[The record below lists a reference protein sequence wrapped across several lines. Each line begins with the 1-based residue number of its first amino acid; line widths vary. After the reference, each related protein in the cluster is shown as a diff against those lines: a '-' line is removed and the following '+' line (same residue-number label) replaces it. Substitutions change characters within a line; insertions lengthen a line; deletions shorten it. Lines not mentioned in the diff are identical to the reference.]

1 MFNRITRS
9 LKKYR
14 IESNFSKITL
24 NPKLKTGV
32 IQSYLK
38 TVLLLGILSGIV
50 LLAGYFIGGQNGILI
65 ALAISLMVNFGTYW
79 YSDKLILRMYN
90 AQLASKKEY
99 TGLHNIVEEVS
110 LSAKIPKP
118 TIYIVPSEQP
128 NAFAVGR
135 SPSHSAIACTTG
147 ILKILNKDELKGVIA
162 HELSHIKNRDT
173 LIATIA
179 ASIATVISYLS
190 VFARYFAFFGSRDND
205 GAKAGEIIA
214 LAILTPILA
223 VIIQLAISRSRE
235 YYADF
240 TSAKITRKPQ
250 YLANALAKLHK
261 SAEISPLGMGAKAT
275 ASLFIV
281 NPFSGQSL
289 AGIFSTHPSTSSRIE
304 KLLAMKF

>member
-1 MFNRITRS
+1 MFNRI
-9 LKKYR
+9 
-14 IESNFSKITL
+14 
-24 NPKLKTGV
+24 
-32 IQSYLK
+32 K

-50 LLAGYFIGGQNGILI
+50 LAAGYFIGGQNGVLI

-79 YSDKLILRMYN
+79 YSDKLVLRMYD
-90 AQLASKKEY
+90 AKLASKKDY

-110 LSAKIPKP
+110 LSTGIPKP

-128 NAFAVGR
+128 NAFATGR
-135 SPSHSAIACTTG
+135 NPSHSAIACTTG
-147 ILKILNKDELKGVIA
+147 ILELLNKDELRGVIA

-179 ASIATVISYLS
+179 VSIATIISYLS
-190 VFARYFAFFGSRDND
+190 VFARYFAMFGTRDNE

-223 VIIQLAISRSRE
+223 VIIQLAISRTRE
-235 YYADF
+235 YYADM

-261 SAEISPLGMGAKAT
+261 EAERTPLGMGAKAA

-281 NPFSGQSL
+281 NPFAGESL
-289 AGIFSTHPSTSSRIE
+289 IGIFSTHPPTSERIRR
-304 KLLAMKF
+304 LLAINF

>member
-1 MFNRITRS
+1 MFNRI
-9 LKKYR
+9 
-14 IESNFSKITL
+14 
-24 NPKLKTGV
+24 
-32 IQSYLK
+32 K

-50 LLAGYFIGGQNGILI
+50 LAAGYFIGGQNGVLI

-79 YSDKLILRMYN
+79 YSDKMILRMYD
-90 AQLASKKEY
+90 AKPAGRKEY
-99 TGLHNIVEEVS
+99 TGLHNIVEEVA
-110 LSAKIPKP
+110 LSAGIPKP

-128 NAFAVGR
+128 NAFATGR
-135 SPSHSAIACTTG
+135 NPSHSAIACTTG
-147 ILKILNKDELKGVIA
+147 ILELLNKDELKGVIA

-179 ASIATVISYLS
+179 ASIATIISYLS
-190 VFARYFAFFGSRDND
+190 VFARYFAMFGSRDND

-223 VIIQLAISRSRE
+223 LIIQLAISRTRE
-235 YYADF
+235 YYADL

-261 SAEISPLGMGAKAT
+261 EAERTPLGMGARAT

-289 AGIFSTHPSTSSRIE
+289 ASIFSTHPPTSERI
-304 KLLAMKF
+304 KRLLAIKI

>member
-1 MFNRITRS
+1 MFNR
-9 LKKYR
+9 
-14 IESNFSKITL
+14 
-24 NPKLKTGV
+24 
-32 IQSYLK
+32 LK

-65 ALAISLMVNFGTYW
+65 ALTISLMVNFGTYW
-79 YSDKLILRMYN
+79 YSDKLVLRIYD
-90 AQLASKKEY
+90 AKLADKRKY
-99 TGLHNIVEEVS
+99 AGLHNIVEEVS

-135 SPSHSAIACTTG
+135 SPSHSAMACTTG
-147 ILKILNKDELKGVIA
+147 ILELLNKDELRGVIA

-179 ASIATVISYLS
+179 ATIATVISYLS
-190 VFARYFAFFGSRDND
+190 VFARYFAMFGSRDND

-223 VIIQLAISRSRE
+223 LIIQLAISRSRE

-240 TSAKITRKPQ
+240 TSAKITRKPH

-261 SAEISPLGMGAKAT
+261 AAERTSLGMGSKAT

-281 NPFSGQSL
+281 NPFSGEARVSL
-289 AGIFSTHPSTSSRIE
+289 FSTHPSTSSRIDR
-304 KLLAMKF
+304 LLAMKF